1 MGGRS
6 AALGFV
12 AGCCLAAAGT
22 AARADVV
29 DAELRLGGRTISG
42 DTHSSK
48 FEEYRDLEPGLFGG
62 ANFLITDPNDV
73 TFLWGDFENIG
84 YDDQRY
90 SLEAGQW
97 GRFRLFG
104 EYSELPHVFSND
116 ARTLYSY
123 TGSNLLLLDDNLQGT
138 IQDVPAGAT
147 QAATRSQYL
156 GSGSTVPVGIYA
168 PFAGLDQADD
178 IPLEYQ
184 LRTTRVGLIFDPRED
199 LEFETAYRSLDRSGR
214 KPFALGFGSPGGTF
228 ANFASPVDERTD
240 EVTADVRFGRGPW
253 NLEVGYL
260 GSFFGNDLNQVTVD
274 NPLRLDDS
282 ATAGPGQ
289 GRISLAPDNS
299 MNNFRA
305 TGAYEL
311 PFEFPARIATTFS
324 YGLREQD
331 DDFLPHT
338 INSAINAIPAN
349 AALLALPEDS
359 LDGKVQTY
367 LANVLLTA
375 RPVDDLDLRARYRYY
390 DFHNDTPVILFPG
403 HVVNDQTF
411 DDEVGRNVPNDY
423 ERQQASFDASYRFA
437 RGFKLRGGP
446 FWDQWSRSRDR
457 EVSRLDEYGG
467 KFALDLRPARW
478 ALVRA
483 DYLLGVRKGTEYNTF
498 DYLAATLDPERADEA
513 GITAQLSQQR
523 KFDEADRTRNEIKLL
538 TQLMPREDLDLS
550 FSAGWG
556 HYDYPH
562 SNYGVSDDKRWNLGT
577 EIGYQPVEWFS
588 MSAWYSFEHLSL
600 QQKSRWR
607 PVNSTTGEITDDPAN
622 DWNSE
627 STDLIHALGANLD
640 FVIVPEKLDLS
651 FSYTFE
657 RGNGQTH
664 ANGADGCVPAPPTP
678 PALPGVCLPL
688 GAPGS
693 AYDGGNAVNYPDI
706 EDRLQLFATTL
717 RYHIDEHFTIEG
729 MYAFQK
735 LSLQDYRV
743 DGLNPYMPGS
753 NVNGGGVVSPSLDVF
768 LGDRWGD
775 YKAHIFALSAI
786 YRF

>member
-1 MGGRS
+1 MELRS
-6 AALGFV
+6 AGRGLGFV
-12 AGCCLAAAGT
+12 AGCWAAALAAPAG
-22 AARADVV
+22 ADVV

-90 SLEAGQW
+90 ALEAGQW

-104 EYSELPHVFSND
+104 EYEELPHVFSND

-123 TGSNLLLLDDNLQGT
+123 SGSNLLDFPDPLQDALDGPP
-138 IQDVPAGAT
+138 VPA
-147 QAATRSQYL
+147 AAARSALL
-156 GSGSTVPVGIYA
+156 G
-168 PFAGLDQADD
+168 AGLEDVDG

-214 KPFALGFGSPGGTF
+214 KPFGLGFGSPGGTF
-228 ANFASPVDERTD
+228 TNFATPVDERTD

-274 NPLRLDDS
+274 NPLSLTDS
-282 ATAGPGQ
+282 AAAGPGQ

-311 PFEFPARIATTFS
+311 PFEFPARVATTFS

-338 INSAINAIPAN
+338 INS
-349 AALLALPEDS
+349 LLAGDASLVLPRDS

-367 LANVLLTA
+367 LANVLATA
-375 RPVDDLDLRARYRYY
+375 RPLPELDLRARYRFY
-390 DFHNDTPVILFPG
+390 DFHNDTPVIDFPG
-403 HVVNDQTF
+403 HVVNDQTLTV
-411 DDEVGRNVPNDY
+411 EERRNVPNDY
-423 ERQQASFDASYRFA
+423 ERQQASFDASYRFSRA
-437 RGFKLRGGP
+437 VTLRGGP
-446 FWDQWSRSRDR
+446 FWDRWSRSRDR
-457 EVSRLDEYGG
+457 EVSKLDEYGA
-467 KFALDLRPARW
+467 KLSTDLRPARW
-478 ALVRA
+478 ALLRA
-483 DYLLGVRKGTEYNTF
+483 DYLLGVRKGSEYNSYDF
-498 DYLAATLDPERADEA
+498 LAATLDPAEVDDAI
-513 GITAQLSQQR
+513 ITGQLAQLR

-538 TQLMPREDLDLS
+538 TQLMPREDLDLT
-550 FSAGWG
+550 FSGGWA

-577 EIGYQPVEWFS
+577 EVGYSPVEWLS

-607 PVNSTTGEITDDPAN
+607 PVTGAATVTNDPVN

-627 STDLIHALGANLD
+627 STDLVHTLGVNLD

-651 FSYTFE
+651 FAYTFE

-664 ANGADGCVPAPPTP
+664 ANGADGCVPAPAT
-678 PALPGVCLPL
+678 AVCVPL
-688 GAPGS
+688 GAPGG
-693 AYDGGNAVNYPDI
+693 AYDGGNGVNYPDI
-706 EDRLQLFATTL
+706 EDRLQIFATTL
-717 RYHIDEHFTIEG
+717 RYHWNEHLTIEG
-729 MYAFQK
+729 MYAFEK
-735 LSLQDYRV
+735 LSLSDYRV
-743 DGLNPYMPGS
+743 DGLNPYMPDS
-753 NVNGGGVVSPSLDVF
+753 PVNGGGFIPDPSTSLDVF

>member
-1 MGGRS
+1 MELRS
-6 AALGFV
+6 AARRLGFV
-12 AGCCLAAAGT
+12 AGCWAAAF
-22 AARADVV
+22 AAPAGADVV

-62 ANFLITDPNDV
+62 ASFLITDPNDV
-73 TFLWGDFENIG
+73 TFLWGDFENVG

-90 SLEAGQW
+90 ALEAGQW

-123 TGSNLLLLDDNLQGT
+123 SGSNLLLLDDALQSS
-138 IQDVPAGAT
+138 IE
-147 QAATRSQYL
+147 AA
-156 GSGSTVPVGIYA
+156 VGNA
-168 PFAGLDQADD
+168 AKSALLEAGLADAD
-178 IPLEYQ
+178 GIPLEYQ

-214 KPFALGFGSPGGTF
+214 KPFSLGFGSPGGTF
-228 ANFASPVDERTD
+228 TNFASPVDERTD
-240 EVTADVRFGRGPW
+240 EVSADLRFGRGPW

-274 NPLRLDDS
+274 NPLRLTDS

-311 PFEFPARIATTFS
+311 PFEFPARVATTLS

-338 INSAINAIPAN
+338 INS
-349 AALLALPEDS
+349 LLSGDPSLVLPRDG

-367 LANVLLTA
+367 LANVLLSA
-375 RPVDDLDLRARYRYY
+375 RPVPALDLRARYRFY
-390 DFHNDTPVILFPG
+390 DFHNDTPVIDFPG
-403 HVVNDQTF
+403 HVVNDQSLSV
-411 DDEVGRNVPNDY
+411 EERRNVPNDY
-423 ERQQASFDASYRFA
+423 ERQQASFDAAYRFSRA
-437 RGFKLRGGP
+437 VTVRGGP
-446 FWDQWSRSRDR
+446 FWDRWSRSRDR
-457 EVSRLDEYGG
+457 EVSKLDEYGA
-467 KFALDLRPARW
+467 KLSTDLRPTKRV
-478 ALVRA
+478 LVRA
-483 DYLLGVRKGTEYNTF
+483 DYLLGVRKGSEYNPYDF
-498 DYLAATLDPERADEA
+498 LAATLDPAEVPDA
-513 GITAQLSQQR
+513 ITTGQLAQLR
-523 KFDEADRTRNEIKLL
+523 KFDEADRTRNEVKLL
-538 TQLMPREDLDLS
+538 TQLMPREDLDLN
-550 FSAGWG
+550 FSAGWA

-562 SNYGVSDDKRWNLGT
+562 SNFGVSDDKRWNLGA
-577 EIGYQPVEWFS
+577 EIGYQPVDWFS
-588 MSAWYSFEHLSL
+588 MSTWYSFEHLSL

-607 PVNSTTGEITDDPAN
+607 PVSGVVVTSDPLD

-627 STDLIHALGANLD
+627 STDLIHTLGVNLD

-651 FSYTFE
+651 FLYTFE

-664 ANGADGCVPAPPTP
+664 ANGAAGQA
-678 PALPGVCLPL
+678 
-688 GAPGS
+688 GAG
-693 AYDGGNAVNYPDI
+693 ADGGNGVNYPDI
-706 EDRLQLFATTL
+706 EDRLQLFSTIL
-717 RYHIDEHFTIEG
+717 RYHVDEHLTLEG
-729 MYAFQK
+729 MYAFEK
-735 LSLQDYRV
+735 LSLSDYRV
-743 DGLNPYMPGS
+743 DGLNPFMPGS
-753 NVNGGGVVSPSLDVF
+753 NVNGSGVVSPSLDVF

>member
-1 MGGRS
+1 MQLRS
-6 AALGFV
+6 TARRLGLL
-12 AGCCLAAAGT
+12 AGCCLAASAAPAG
-22 AARADVV
+22 ADVV

-62 ANFLITDPNDV
+62 ANFLVTDPNDV
-73 TFLWGDFENIG
+73 TFLWGDFEHIG

-97 GRFRLFG
+97 GLFRLFG
-104 EYSELPHVFSND
+104 EYAELPNVFSND

-123 TGSNLLLLDDNLQGT
+123 SGSNLLLLDDALQSS
-138 IQDVPAGAT
+138 IQAAAGNAAKSALLEAGLAGAD
-147 QAATRSQYL
+147 
-156 GSGSTVPVGIYA
+156 G
-168 PFAGLDQADD
+168 

-184 LRTTRVGLIFDPRED
+184 LRTIRAGLIFDPRED

-240 EVTADVRFGRGPW
+240 EVTADLRFGRGPW

-260 GSFFGNDLNQVTVD
+260 GSFFGNELNQVTVD
-274 NPLRLDDS
+274 NPLRLTDAPNA
-282 ATAGPGQ
+282 ATANPNDFFASQ
-289 GRISLAPDNS
+289 GRISSAPDNS
-299 MNNFRA
+299 SNSFRA

-311 PFEFPARIATTFS
+311 PFEFPARVATTFS

-338 INSAINAIPAN
+338 INSAIDIPAN
-349 AALLALPEDS
+349 AAALALPRDG

-375 RPVDDLDLRARYRYY
+375 RPLPALDLRARYRYY
-390 DFHNDTPVILFPG
+390 DFHNDTPVLEFPG
-403 HVVNDQTF
+403 HVVNDQDF
-411 DDEVGRNVPNDY
+411 DPEVGRSVPNDY
-423 ERQQASFDASYRFA
+423 ERQQASLDASYRFTRA
-437 RGFKLRGGP
+437 VSVRGGP
-446 FWDQWSRSRDR
+446 FWDRWSRSRDR
-457 EVSRLDEYGG
+457 EVSKLDEYGA
-467 KFALDLRPARW
+467 KLSTDLRPARW
-478 ALVRA
+478 ALLRV
-483 DYLLGVRKGTEYNTF
+483 DYLLGVRKGSEYQPF
-498 DYLAATLDPERADEA
+498 DHLAATLDPSQLDDPDFA
-513 GITAQLSQQR
+513 ITSQLPQLR

-538 TQLMPREDLDLS
+538 TQLMPREDFDLS
-550 FSAGWG
+550 FSGGWA

-562 SNYGVSDDKRWNLGT
+562 GNYGVSDDKRWNLGT
-577 EIGYQPVEWFS
+577 EVGYSPVEWFS

-607 PVNSTTGEITDDPAN
+607 PVTGADDITDDPVN

-627 STDLIHALGANLD
+627 STDLVHTLGVNLD
-640 FVIVPEKLDLS
+640 FVVVPEKLDLS

-664 ANGADGCVPAPPTP
+664 ANGADGCLSAPETTLCIPAGT
-678 PALPGVCLPL
+678 A
-688 GAPGS
+688 A
-693 AYDGGNAVNYPDI
+693 DGGDGVNYPDI
-706 EDRLQLFATTL
+706 EDRLQIFATTL

-729 MYAFQK
+729 MYAFEK
-735 LSLQDYRV
+735 LSLSDYRV
-743 DGLNPYMPGS
+743 DGLNPFMPLS
-753 NVNGGGVVSPSLDVF
+753 NVNGSGVVSPSLDVF